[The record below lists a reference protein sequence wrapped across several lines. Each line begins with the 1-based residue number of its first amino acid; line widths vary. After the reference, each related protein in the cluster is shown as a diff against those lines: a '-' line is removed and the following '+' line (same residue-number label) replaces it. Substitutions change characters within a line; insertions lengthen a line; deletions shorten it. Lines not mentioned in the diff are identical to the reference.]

1 MVFLKVAWRIL
12 WKLYFIS
19 LCKVHKSNLFALKNT
34 QQILQK
40 NKKNKDLKMVFVK
53 VASRILWK
61 LYLIS
66 LCKVHKSN
74 LFALK
79 NTQQILQKNK
89 KIKKLVQQYTI
100 SLAKK

>member
-1 MVFLKVAWRIL
+1 
-12 WKLYFIS
+12 
-19 LCKVHKSNLFALKNT
+19 
-34 QQILQK
+34 
-40 NKKNKDLKMVFVK
+40 MVFVK

-79 NTQQILQKNK
+79 NTQQILPK
-89 KIKKLVQQYTI
+89 KKKFLQQYTI
-100 SLAKK
+100 SLAKKITKEILK

>member
-1 MVFLKVAWRIL
+1 
-12 WKLYFIS
+12 
-19 LCKVHKSNLFALKNT
+19 
-34 QQILQK
+34 
-40 NKKNKDLKMVFVK
+40 MVFVK

-79 NTQQILQKNK
+79 NTQQILQKK
-89 KIKKLVQQYTI
+89 KKKLLQQYTI
-100 SLAKK
+100 SLAKKITKEILK

>member
-1 MVFLKVAWRIL
+1 MVFVKVAWRIL
-12 WKLYFIS
+12 
-19 LCKVHKSNLFALKNT
+19 
-34 QQILQK
+34 Q
-40 NKKNKDLKMVFVK
+40 
-53 VASRILWK
+53 K

-66 LCKVHKSN
+66 LCNVHKSN